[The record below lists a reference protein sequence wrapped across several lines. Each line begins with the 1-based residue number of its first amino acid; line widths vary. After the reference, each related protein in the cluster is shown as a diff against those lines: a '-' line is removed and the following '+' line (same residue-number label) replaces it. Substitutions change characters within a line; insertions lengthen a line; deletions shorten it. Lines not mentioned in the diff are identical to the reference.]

1 MNTYILFIIN
11 WITMFGDTPNK
22 IINIKSEN
30 RILNSNI
37 VISRNENE
45 KGDIEY
51 KIEQYNLN
59 E

>member
-1 MNTYILFIIN
+1 
-11 WITMFGDTPNK
+11 MFGDIPNK
-22 IINIKSEN
+22 MINIKSEDK
-30 RILNSNI
+30 ILNSKI

-51 KIEQYNLN
+51 KIKQYNLN

>member
-1 MNTYILFIIN
+1 
-11 WITMFGDTPNK
+11 MFGDIPNK
-22 IINIKSEN
+22 MINIKSEN

-37 VISRNENE
+37 VISRNETE